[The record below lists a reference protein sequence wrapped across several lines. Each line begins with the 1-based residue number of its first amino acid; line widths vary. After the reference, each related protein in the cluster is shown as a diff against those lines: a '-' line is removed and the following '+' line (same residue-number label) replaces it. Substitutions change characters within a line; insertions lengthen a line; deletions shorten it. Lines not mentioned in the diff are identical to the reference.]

1 MKNACF
7 EKITILELGF
17 ENMIFKKAIEYLV
30 KSVKSVVTVKNCNV
44 KMSFFDNLKKIL
56 LMSYGLKTHFFPITL
71 EDNFI
76 MKFLKSYK

>member
-44 KMSFFDNLKKIL
+44 KM
-56 LMSYGLKTHFFPITL
+56 
-71 EDNFI
+71 
-76 MKFLKSYK
+76 

>member
-44 KMSFFDNLKKIL
+44 KMLFFDNLKKNTFNEL
-56 LMSYGLKTHFFPITL
+56 RFENTL
-71 EDNFI
+71 FSCN
-76 MKFLKSYK
+76 YRR